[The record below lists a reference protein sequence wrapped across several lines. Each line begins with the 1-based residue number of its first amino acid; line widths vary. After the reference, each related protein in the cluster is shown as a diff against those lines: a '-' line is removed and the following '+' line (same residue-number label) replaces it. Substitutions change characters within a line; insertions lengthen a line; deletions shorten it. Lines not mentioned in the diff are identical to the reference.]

1 MADESDKTLGFFS
14 DFLPKK
20 VAGKPE
26 LQGSIKNSIVFDIVE
41 EDGKTPWKQWTLDL
55 KTPESAGVKE
65 GAGDAPGCTLTVSK
79 SNWEKILANPGAA
92 MGLFMTGK
100 LKVKGSQGLAMQLQ
114 KILA

>member
-14 DFLPKK
+14 TFLPNK
-20 VAGKPE
+20 VAAKPD
-26 LQGSIKNSIVFDIVE
+26 LQGQIKNSIVFDIVD
-41 EDGKTPWKQWTLDL
+41 EDGKTPWRQWTLDL
-55 KTPESAGVKE
+55 KNPPGTVVE
-65 GAGDAPGCTLTVSK
+65 GAAADAGCTLTVSK
-79 SNWEKILANPGAA
+79 SNWEKILANPGSA

>member
-1 MADESDKTLGFFS
+1 MADENDKTLGFFS

-20 VAGKPE
+20 IAAKPD
-26 LQGSIKNSIVFDIVE
+26 LQGQIKNSIVFDIVE
-41 EDGKTPWKQWTLDL
+41 EDGKTAWRQWTLDL
-55 KTPESAGVKE
+55 KNPPGSVVE

-79 SNWEKILANPGAA
+79 SNWEKILANPGSA